1 VPDIVSALRT
11 LALRSL
17 GLSPLL
23 ALSACDDSTPA
34 LRIYPTLD
42 ACQVDYSAAD
52 CAKAYAGAEAVHYSS
67 APSYGTLVDC
77 EQVYGASGCSP
88 DRQASGQ
95 VNFLP
100 LMTGFMIGQALGSPV
115 YQPIY
120 VNALGMAYAGN
131 TMLGTYM
138 PECVGY
144 SCSRSAAAYVSA
156 PGGVTTGTFWSG
168 NSFSTHYVSIS
179 HSSSFSGHSAIT
191 AHESS
196 ISRGGFGSI
205 GRSIGRMGG

>member
-1 VPDIVSALRT
+1 MSAVRA
-11 LALRSL
+11 LALRGL

-34 LRIYPTLD
+34 LRVYPTFD
-42 ACQVDYSAAD
+42 ACLVDYSAAD
-52 CAKAYAGAEAVHYSS
+52 CAKAYAGAEAAHYGS
-67 APSYGTLVDC
+67 APSYGTMVDC
-77 EQVYGASGCSP
+77 ELVYGGGGCAPYRQESGLS
-88 DRQASGQ
+88 
-95 VNFLP
+95 FLP

-115 YQPIY
+115 YQPVY
-120 VNALGMAYAGN
+120 VNALGMAYAGR
-131 TMLGTYM
+131 TLLGSYM

-144 SCSRSAAAYVSA
+144 SCSRSSAAYVSA
-156 PGGVTTGTFWSG
+156 PAGVTTGTYWSG

-179 HSSSFSGHSAIT
+179 RTSSFSGHAAVT

-205 GRSIGRMGG
+205 GRSIGRLGS